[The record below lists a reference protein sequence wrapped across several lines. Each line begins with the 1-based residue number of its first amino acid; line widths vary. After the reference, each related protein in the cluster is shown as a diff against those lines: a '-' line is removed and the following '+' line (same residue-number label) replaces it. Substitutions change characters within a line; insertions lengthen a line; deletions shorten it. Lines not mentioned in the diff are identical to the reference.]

1 LHLLSAD
8 RETEASDVIDRVDRS
23 RTGRKQKEYHS
34 MNWQKLG
41 SAIWR
46 GMKVMP
52 IIGYVFILAEAPAVI
67 RRKGVWMGVLA
78 IVLDILP
85 IICLIKAAIEIYLG
99 DLIPDRL
106 QMLSSEPLPQS
117 LS

>member
-1 LHLLSAD
+1 
-8 RETEASDVIDRVDRS
+8 
-23 RTGRKQKEYHS
+23 
-34 MNWQKLG
+34 MNWASLG
-41 SAIWR
+41 SKIWR

-52 IIGYVFILAEAPAVI
+52 IIGYVFILAEAPQVI
-67 RRKGVWMGVLA
+67 RRKGVWLGILS

-85 IICLIKAAIEIYLG
+85 IVCLIKAAVEIYLG

-106 QMLSSEPLPQS
+106 QIISSEPLPQS